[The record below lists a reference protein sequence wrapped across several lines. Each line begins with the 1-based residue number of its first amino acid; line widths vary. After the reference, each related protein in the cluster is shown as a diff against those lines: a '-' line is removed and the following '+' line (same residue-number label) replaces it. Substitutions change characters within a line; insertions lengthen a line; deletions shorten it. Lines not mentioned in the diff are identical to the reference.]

1 MLNRETWKMKT
12 QIMKFLIMI
21 TISVIAALATFSTS
35 GHAQIL
41 KGRVVAYSAGE
52 PTLVLKEWE
61 VTVDTTATYVP
72 YTLPSFLS
80 VVITGHFGNYEL
92 YTHRVSQE
100 LGLEHQ
106 DSYNFSVK
114 VDPNMQ
120 DGDIV
125 RKEYYYYNLASTK
138 PILAPSTPD
147 TQPITVTQTPDTQ
160 PIPAPNNPTNPG
172 NPITPTL
179 PPVTNK
185 PTVPSAPDVPS
196 SPSNS
201 VVPNSP
207 MKTDAPATVTEEEQE
222 PTENLPES
230 NNQIDSNG
238 NLRDTTQLGVVSN
251 NVLVGTNN
259 QIQQEGVELPETAAE
274 SKFSYGIL
282 FVLTTA
288 ISLIG
293 ICLKARN

>member
-12 QIMKFLIMI
+12 QIMKFLIII

-80 VVITGHFGNYEL
+80 VVIPGHFGNYEL

-160 PIPAPNNPTNPG
+160 PIPAPNNPT
-172 NPITPTL
+172 
-179 PPVTNK
+179 
-185 PTVPSAPDVPS
+185 VPSVPDVPS
-196 SPSNS
+196 SPSDP

-207 MKTDAPATVTEEEQE
+207 MTPDAPATVTEEDQD

>member
-1 MLNRETWKMKT
+1 MLNEGTWKMKT
-12 QIMKFLIMI
+12 QVMKYLIMI
-21 TISVIAALATFSTS
+21 TISVIAALATLSTS

-61 VTVDTTATYVP
+61 VTVDTTATYVT

-80 VVITGHFGNYEL
+80 VVIPRHFGNYEL

-125 RKEYYYYNLASTK
+125 HKEYYYYNLASTK

-147 TQPITVTQTPDTQ
+147 TQPITVTQSPDIQ
-160 PIPAPNNPTNPG
+160 PIPAPNTPTNPG

-185 PTVPSAPDVPS
+185 PTVPSVPDVPS
-196 SPSNS
+196 S

-207 MKTDAPATVTEEEQE
+207 MTPDAPATVTEEEQE
-222 PTENLPES
+222 PTEKLPES

-251 NVLVGTNN
+251 NVLVGADN
-259 QIQQEGVELPETAAE
+259 QIQQEGGELPETAAE

>member
-52 PTLVLKEWE
+52 PTLVLQEWE

-80 VVITGHFGNYEL
+80 VVIPGHFGNYEL

-160 PIPAPNNPTNPG
+160 PIPAPNNPT
-172 NPITPTL
+172 
-179 PPVTNK
+179 
-185 PTVPSAPDVPS
+185 VPSVPDVPS
-196 SPSNS
+196 SPSDP

-207 MKTDAPATVTEEEQE
+207 MTPDAPATVTEEDQD

>member
-1 MLNRETWKMKT
+1 MKT

-80 VVITGHFGNYEL
+80 VVIPGHFGNYEL
-92 YTHRVSQE
+92 YTHPVSQE

-160 PIPAPNNPTNPG
+160 PIPAPNNPT
-172 NPITPTL
+172 
-179 PPVTNK
+179 
-185 PTVPSAPDVPS
+185 VPSVPDVPS
-196 SPSNS
+196 SPSDP

-207 MKTDAPATVTEEEQE
+207 MTPDAPATVTEEDQD

>member
-1 MLNRETWKMKT
+1 MKT

-80 VVITGHFGNYEL
+80 VVIPGHFGNYEL

-160 PIPAPNNPTNPG
+160 PIPAPNNPT
-172 NPITPTL
+172 
-179 PPVTNK
+179 
-185 PTVPSAPDVPS
+185 VPSVPDVPS
-196 SPSNS
+196 SPSDP

-207 MKTDAPATVTEEEQE
+207 MTPDAPATVTEEDQD

-293 ICLKARN
+293 ICLTARN